1 MIEAHLER
9 AVLSADLA
17 GLQELDDEQ
26 WQELG
31 DLAVTEGLEGLL
43 YHRCASEGV
52 EVPAE
57 VYYTWR
63 TGYWVWATDNFAA
76 LQALKSV
83 LAELVRQGVEA
94 IVLPGVPLLAFY
106 PDPGCRPKD
115 DIAAQRIAD
124 TGDLSRSLYY
134 GRWSAGRYRRSG
146 RDGHDPGLY
155 RPLPGT
161 AGKPVVVEGEEAE
174 QDEE

>member
-1 MIEAHLER
+1 M
-9 AVLSADLA
+9 
-17 GLQELDDEQ
+17 DDEQ

-106 PDPGCRPKD
+106 PDPGCRPMD
-115 DIAAQRIAD
+115 DIDLLVRPEQMPIAAVALVEMGFATPERHAD
-124 TGDLSRSLYY
+124 LYVRGALVIDLHDDLFHC
-134 GRWSAGRYRRSG
+134 GPHRRSAPRRATERGWALG
-146 RDGHDPGLY
+146 RAPDARGG
-155 RPLPGT
+155 G
-161 AGKPVVVEGEEAE
+161 G
-174 QDEE
+174 